1 MDSTLPPY
9 LVFHESY
16 RFIACQIHQTAL
28 HPTRIL
34 DHVTQDHQ
42 GESIFLENLDLLPL
56 EIIHQE
62 IQAWQP
68 VQPLKGLLPPRNGFQ
83 CSICSHI
90 RLTVPTAIAFHI
102 EQQIEALLN
111 PNHMIR

>member
-68 VQPLKGLLPPRNGFQ
+68 V
-83 CSICSHI
+83 
-90 RLTVPTAIAFHI
+90 
-102 EQQIEALLN
+102 
-111 PNHMIR
+111 